1 MRQVLVAAMVA
12 LAVSITLTP
21 LLIRLFTRHRL
32 GQQVRADGP
41 ATHLAKQGT
50 PTMGGIAILIGMW
63 AGYLGAHLVG
73 MHYEGTGP
81 SASGLLVL
89 GLATALGGVGFLDDY
104 IKLSKRRSLG
114 LTASGKYLGQLCA
127 AVIFGVLALQFR
139 GGGGLTPASKQ
150 VSIVRDITT
159 VSLGLTGF
167 LVAAC
172 LLVVAWSNAVNITD
186 GLDGLAAGSMGLAL
200 GTYVLITFWQY
211 THACTAK
218 AVPGCYTVRDPL
230 DLAIVCAAGATACVG
245 FLWWNAAP
253 AKIIMGDTGA
263 LALGG
268 LLAGLSIT
276 SRTELLMVAVGALF
290 VAEILSVLLQIV
302 MYRTTRTRLFK
313 MAPFHHHFEL
323 TGWPETTVSI
333 RFWLLAAIAS
343 ATGLVAFYGE
353 HLNNTGS
360 HSLP

>member
-1 MRQVLVAAMVA
+1 MRQILVAAMVA
-12 LAVSITLTP
+12 LAVSITVTP
-21 LLIRLFTRHRL
+21 LLIRLFTRRQL
-32 GQQVRADGP
+32 GQQIRGDGP
-41 ATHLAKQGT
+41 QSHLAKRGT

-73 MHYEGTGP
+73 MHYGEPGP
-81 SASGLLVL
+81 SASGILVL
-89 GLATALGGVGFLDDY
+89 CLATALGGVGFLDDY
-104 IKLSKRRSLG
+104 IKLSKQRSLG
-114 LTASGKYLGQLCA
+114 LTASGKYVGQLGA
-127 AVIFGVLALQFR
+127 AVIFGVLALHFR
-139 GGGGLTPASKQ
+139 GGGGLTPGSRH

-159 VSLGLTGF
+159 VSLGMTGF
-167 LVAAC
+167 LLAAC

-186 GLDGLAAGSMGLAL
+186 GLDGLAAGSMGLTL
-200 GTYVLITFWQY
+200 GSYVLITFWQF
-211 THACTAK
+211 THSCASR

-230 DLAIVCAAGATACVG
+230 DLSIVCAAGATACVG

-253 AKIIMGDTGA
+253 AKIFMGDTGA

-290 VAEILSVLLQIV
+290 VAEILSVALQIV
-302 MYRTTRTRLFK
+302 MFRTTRTRLFK

-323 TGWPETTVSI
+323 TGWPETTVII

-343 ATGLVAFYGE
+343 ATGLIAFYGE
-353 HLNNTGS
+353 HLTTTGAQ
-360 HSLP
+360 LP

>member
-1 MRQVLVAAMVA
+1 MRQILVAAMVA
-12 LAVSITLTP
+12 LAVSIAVTP
-21 LLIRLFTRHRL
+21 LLIRLFSRRRW
-32 GQQVRADGP
+32 GQPIRADGP
-41 ATHLAKQGT
+41 RAHLAKRGT

-63 AGYLGAHLVG
+63 AGYAAAHLVNG
-73 MHYEGTGP
+73 HDGETGP

-89 GLATALGGVGFLDDY
+89 GLATALGGVGFVDDY
-104 IKLSKRRSLG
+104 IKLSTQRSLG
-114 LTASGKYLGQLCA
+114 LSASGKYVGQLSA
-127 AVIFGVLALQFR
+127 ALIFGVLALRFR
-139 GGGGLTPASKQ
+139 GGGGLTPGSRQ
-150 VSIVRDITT
+150 ISIVRDVST
-159 VSLGLTGF
+159 VSLGVVGF
-167 LVAAC
+167 LVAAG

-186 GLDGLAAGSMGLAL
+186 GLDGLAAGSMGLTL
-200 GTYVLITFWQY
+200 GAYVLITFWQY
-211 THACTAK
+211 SHSCAAK

-230 DLAIVCAAGATACVG
+230 DLSIVCAAAATACVG

-302 MYRTTRTRLFK
+302 MFRTTRTRLFK

-323 TGWPETTVSI
+323 TGWAETTVTI

-343 ATGLVAFYGE
+343 ATGLIAFYGE
-353 HLNNTGS
+353 HLSTTGAQ
-360 HSLP
+360 LP

>member
-1 MRQVLVAAMVA
+1 MRQILVAAMVA
-12 LAVSITLTP
+12 LAVSITVTP
-21 LLIRLFTRHRL
+21 LLIRVFTHRRW
-32 GQQVRADGP
+32 GQQIRADGP
-41 ATHLAKQGT
+41 ATHLTKRGT
-50 PTMGGIAILIGMW
+50 PTMGGIAIGIGVW
-63 AGYLGAHLVG
+63 AGYLAAHLVG
-73 MHYEGTGP
+73 VYYEGTGP

-104 IKLSKRRSLG
+104 IKLSKQRSLG
-114 LTASGKYLGQLCA
+114 LTASGKFLGQLCA
-127 AVIFGVLALQFR
+127 AVIFGVLALGFR
-139 GGGGLTPASKQ
+139 GGGGLSPASKH

-159 VSLGLTGF
+159 VSMGLAGF
-167 LVAAC
+167 LVAAAV
-172 LLVVAWSNAVNITD
+172 LVVAWSNAVNITD

-200 GTYVLITFWQY
+200 GSYVLITFWQY
-211 THACTAK
+211 SHSCALR

-230 DLAIVCAAGATACVG
+230 DLSIVCAAAASACVG

-276 SRTELLMVAVGALF
+276 SRTELLMIAVGALF
-290 VAEILSVLLQIV
+290 VAEILSVLLQVV
-302 MYRTTRTRLFK
+302 MFRTTRTRLFK

-323 TGWPETTVSI
+323 TGWAETTVTI

-343 ATGLVAFYGE
+343 ATGLITFYGE
-353 HLNNTGS
+353 HLSTIGS
-360 HSLP
+360 QLP